1 MKRGK
6 IELILELL
14 SGEYGNPKWISR
26 QDPVSELI
34 QTILSQ
40 NTSDLNSGRAFK
52 SLKSAFK
59 DWGQIASARKDAIAD
74 SIRIG
79 GLAAVK
85 ASYIKQSLEQILARR
100 DGFNLDF
107 LYELPLEEAREWLMQ
122 LPGVGMKTASC
133 VLLFSLGMP
142 ALPVD
147 THVYRVAKRL
157 GLLDNGVSVKK
168 AHALL
173 EGMVQKEDVYRF
185 HIHFI
190 RHGRTTCKAQRP
202 LCRQCVLRGK
212 CRGASLFLPA
222 K

>member
-1 MKRGK
+1 MKKGK
-6 IELILELL
+6 IEIILELL
-14 SGEYGNPKWISR
+14 SGEYGNPKWVSR

-52 SLKSAFK
+52 SLKSTFK
-59 DWGQIASARKDAIAD
+59 DWKQIASVSKGAIAN
-74 SIRIG
+74 SIRMG
-79 GLAAVK
+79 GLAESK
-85 ASYIKQSLEQILARR
+85 ASYIKESLQQILIIR
-100 DGFNLDF
+100 DDFNLDF
-107 LYELPLEEAREWLMQ
+107 LHELPLEEAREWLTH

-157 GLLDNGVSVKK
+157 GLLDNRVSVDR
-168 AHALL
+168 AHILL
-173 EGMVQKEDVYRF
+173 ESMVQKADVYRF

-190 RHGRTTCKAQRP
+190 RHGRTTCKAKRP
-202 LCRQCVLRGK
+202 LCCQCVLLDI
-212 CRGASLFLPA
+212 CPSASLFLPA